1 MEDKWPRSAGA
12 LIQAPR
18 EAACLFSALPL
29 PGASERGPSY
39 RMTDKPAKPL
49 TLTLNKEFRHAYYQ
63 GKSCATPC
71 FILYMVRGRPGV
83 RRYGITTSKKLGGAV
98 QRNRARRVIRAA
110 VWSLGDELP
119 AGRDFV
125 FVARERILTAKS
137 TEVAAMLR
145 RALKKLQRPAS
156 PDGKRNP
163 PRRGK
168 GREEHG

>member
-1 MEDKWPRSAGA
+1 M
-12 LIQAPR
+12 
-18 EAACLFSALPL
+18 FSALPL

-39 RMTDKPAKPL
+39 RMTDKPVKPL

-63 GKSCATPC
+63 GKSCATPY
-71 FILYMVRGRPGV
+71 FILYMVRGKPGA

-110 VWSLGDELP
+110 IRSLGDGLP
-119 AGRDFV
+119 AGKDFV

-137 TEVAAMLR
+137 TEVALSLGK
-145 RALKKLQRPAS
+145 ALKKLQRSAS

-163 PRRGK
+163 PPRGK
-168 GREEHG
+168 GRAGHG